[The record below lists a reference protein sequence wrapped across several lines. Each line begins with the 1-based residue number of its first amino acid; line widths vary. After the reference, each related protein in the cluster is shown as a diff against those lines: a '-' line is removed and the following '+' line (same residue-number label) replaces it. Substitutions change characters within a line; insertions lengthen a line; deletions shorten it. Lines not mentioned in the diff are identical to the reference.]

1 MKELKSQRGFTLIE
15 LLVVIS
21 IIGLLSSIVLASLNS
36 ARTKAYLTKI
46 KTDAHSIEI
55 QISAKRLET
64 GNTTFQITGSGCSE
78 CGLRTLVPIKNVSN
92 TAALTM
98 LNNNWL
104 KLGFSN
110 PPLDPWGN
118 PYTLDENEGES
129 FGACRYDAVS
139 SAGPNGIID
148 NWPDIPSLGIIYN
161 NTGDDYHFGISHFNC
176 P

>member
-1 MKELKSQRGFTLIE
+1 MKYKKGFTLIE

-46 KTDAHSIEI
+46 KADAHSIEI

-64 GNTTFQITGSGCSE
+64 GNTTLQITGSNCTE
-78 CGLRTLVPIKNVSN
+78 CGLRNLFPIKDVSN
-92 TAALTM
+92 TAALNM

-118 PYTLDENEGES
+118 PYAFDENEGES
-129 FGACRYDAVS
+129 GGCGYDTVS
-139 SAGPNGIID
+139 SAGPNGILD
-148 NWPDIPSLGIIYN
+148 SWPSAVSLNVIYN
-161 NTGDDYHFGISHFNC
+161 IGDDYHFGISHLNC